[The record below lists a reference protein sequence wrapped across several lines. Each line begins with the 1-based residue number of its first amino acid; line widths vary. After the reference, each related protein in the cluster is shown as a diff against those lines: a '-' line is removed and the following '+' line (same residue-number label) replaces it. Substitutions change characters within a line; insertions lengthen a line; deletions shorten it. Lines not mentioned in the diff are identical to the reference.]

1 MTNTKMNSRL
11 DLKRTIKQLEIEQ
24 VLEWTLL
31 KGEFHAACESLKPSS
46 LIKETFKDLASS
58 PDFKDN
64 LLGTTVGLAAGGL
77 TKALITGGTHNPLKK
92 ILGSLLQIGITTL
105 VAKNPETIKWMAG
118 NIFTFF
124 SRKREAKAGKS
135 HERFV

>member
-1 MTNTKMNSRL
+1 M
-11 DLKRTIKQLEIEQ
+11 DLKRKIHQLEMEQ

-31 KGEFHAACESLKPSS
+31 KVEFHTTCARLKPSS
-46 LIKETFKDLASS
+46 LIKETFKDLAPSH
-58 PDFKDN
+58 DFKDN

-92 ILGSLLQIGITTL
+92 ILGSLLQMGITTL
-105 VAKNPETIKWMAG
+105 VAKNPEAIKWMAG

-124 SRKREAKAGKS
+124 SRNGDAKAGKS
-135 HERFV
+135 HEHFV